1 MDASRIC
8 KRSPMVQGKSSVLTS
23 RVMEVSPFSVWALRR
38 ATRSYFWALM
48 VVRVKVSEKRLASPM
63 VVRCVGG
70 RGGMVVGLGRFSVPR
85 RVRLAI
91 LETVSRA
98 KTRSRN
104 GFIRARSRVLY
115 GKGRFWMKYYTTLVT

>member
-48 VVRVKVSEKRLASPM
+48 EVRVKVSEKRLASPI
-63 VVRCVGG
+63 VVAVYVMWFGQFG
-70 RGGMVVGLGRFSVPR
+70 RLREVYEYFMFENMGIRIIVLPLRITLAL
-85 RVRLAI
+85 RVI
-91 LETVSRA
+91 
-98 KTRSRN
+98 
-104 GFIRARSRVLY
+104 G
-115 GKGRFWMKYYTTLVT
+115 